1 MQKNAI
7 SDLGVQVLN
16 IITEVMRTTNAEHTL
31 EARTMLLE
39 HKTHNGL
46 HVMKVLLL
54 RHIIGRIF
62 SALIMCHYKN
72 EV

>member
-7 SDLGVQVLN
+7 GDLGVQVLN

-31 EARTMLLE
+31 EARTMSLE

-62 SALIMCHYKN
+62 SALIICINMPL
-72 EV
+72 